1 MPVALSETARRL
13 LDAKTYVT
21 LSTINTDGTPHA
33 SVVWARRDRDD
44 VLISTTT
51 ARQKARNLSKD
62 PHVSVSFFDPDE
74 PFVYAGIRGEAT
86 VSEEGGRELIDELSV
101 KYTAG
106 TYPAEP
112 EGTVR
117 VVIRVTPDRVLGR

>member
-1 MPVALSETARRL
+1 MPAVLSDTARRL
-13 LDAKTYVT
+13 LDGRTYVT
-21 LSTINTDGTPHA
+21 LSTVNPDGSPQA
-33 SVVWARRDRDD
+33 SVVWAKRDGDD
-44 VLISTTT
+44 VLISTTA

-62 PHVSVSFFDPDE
+62 PRVSVTFFDPGE
-74 PFVYAGIRGEAT
+74 PFVYAEIRGEAT
-86 VSEEGGRELIDELSV
+86 VFEAGGRELIDELSV
-101 KYTAG
+101 KYTGG